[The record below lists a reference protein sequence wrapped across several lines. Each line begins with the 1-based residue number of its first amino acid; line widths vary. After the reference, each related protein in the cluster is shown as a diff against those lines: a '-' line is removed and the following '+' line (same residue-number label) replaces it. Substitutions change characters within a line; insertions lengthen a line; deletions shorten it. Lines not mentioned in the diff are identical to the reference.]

1 MGHPHGVPVQVL
13 HGDDAEIRDPPG
25 PESAVYHQIALAC
38 GERIVLLMRVL
49 RAADADYEVVGFG
62 RAFGEDLHM
71 AQVQGLESADDK

>member
-13 HGDDAEIRDPPG
+13 HGDDAEIRDPLG
-25 PESAVYHQIALAC
+25 SESAVYHQIALAC
-38 GERIVLLMRVL
+38 GKRVVLLMRVL
-49 RAADADYEVVGFG
+49 RAADADYEMVGFG